1 MFGLWEYVQIRVSS
15 VNKLYVLYKMLF
27 LVTTYL
33 HFINHCTEV
42 RFASLFPSG
51 FNTVIVVNPPERK
64 LAKRTSVQW
73 SDPHSP
79 KNDAKISPLCICQND
94 NLEMIQLVS
103 TEHEKMDDENP
114 RNNLLTRIKSMR
126 HGSNGSVRASG
137 RKSSRTGTTNSSI
150 VSGQAHRCR
159 PCLFI

>member
-1 MFGLWEYVQIRVSS
+1 MPLKTMGLQSNDRKNMGSKLQTNTTHVHAQKQSS
-15 VNKLYVLYKMLF
+15 LN
-27 LVTTYL
+27 
-33 HFINHCTEV
+33 
-42 RFASLFPSG
+42 
-51 FNTVIVVNPPERK
+51 
-64 LAKRTSVQW
+64 
-73 SDPHSP
+73 
-79 KNDAKISPLCICQND
+79 ISPLCICQND

-137 RKSSRTGTTNSSI
+137 RTGTTNSSI

-159 PCLFI
+159 PCLFIHIFIQCLSKEILTRWRHNWIFRCLLKAYLEMLILLGRQYSHHLELLE

>member
-1 MFGLWEYVQIRVSS
+1 MCFKTRQ
-15 VNKLYVLYKMLF
+15 
-27 LVTTYL
+27 
-33 HFINHCTEV
+33 
-42 RFASLFPSG
+42 ASTHDFY
-51 FNTVIVVNPPERK
+51 TVIPI
-64 LAKRTSVQW
+64 L
-73 SDPHSP
+73 P

-137 RKSSRTGTTNSSI
+137 RTGTTNSSI

-159 PCLFI
+159 PCLFFQILSRFYPDFI

>member
-1 MFGLWEYVQIRVSS
+1 MHRGAFFFS
-15 VNKLYVLYKMLF
+15 
-27 LVTTYL
+27 
-33 HFINHCTEV
+33 
-42 RFASLFPSG
+42 SG

-159 PCLFI
+159 PCLFIQIFIQSLSKEILTRWRHN

>member
-1 MFGLWEYVQIRVSS
+1 MHS
-15 VNKLYVLYKMLF
+15 VFCHSTFWWIYYCRGNKSAWKETGKMHLCAM
-27 LVTTYL
+27 V
-33 HFINHCTEV
+33 
-42 RFASLFPSG
+42 
-51 FNTVIVVNPPERK
+51 
-64 LAKRTSVQW
+64 W
-73 SDPHSP
+73 SPFP

-137 RKSSRTGTTNSSI
+137 RTGTTNSSI

-159 PCLFI
+159 PCLFVQILSKVYPRRSWLKVAFFQKVRCVFQPSKKNIPNHYPELEI